1 MLVGVFLRHFK
12 IYKGARYIP
21 FSINKT
27 ENFNLFIGQN
37 GAGKSS
43 ILEALDSF
51 FNNRDFI
58 YNTHQNKFDA
68 FIAPLFLIEKSSLK
82 KFDKEVQKIIPIIS
96 EFFFNEVDVS
106 NSKNYAPYNNFF
118 DHRDCLKKYFDTH
131 YLLLIGHS
139 PNGDLID
146 NAFITFNR
154 SVINKIRSENEDFK
168 TDKELKKVLEKM
180 KSNFSQIYSYQYIP
194 VETSLND
201 FLRLESKGMQDL
213 MSENIKQRIEKVL
226 NEKLPIKE
234 GRSQSKS
241 LLDVVNNDLESF
253 VENVAKTVQLIDEE
267 YDFEKEYK
275 AKTKL
280 TANHLTD
287 IIVDSF
293 FSKRRLKKDG
303 KPIENMSAGERK
315 KALIDIAYA
324 FLTQERKL
332 SQNIILAIDEP
343 ESSLHVSMCY
353 DQFNRLQRL
362 AKEFNVQVFIKTH
375 WYGAL
380 PIIDE
385 GILHHIQSDKDITE
399 IKPFSF
405 SNYFAKQ
412 RQHPDDIQFK
422 SYFDLV
428 SSIISSLRLQD
439 VNWIVVESEDDKK
452 YICKHLKDE
461 IKREVKFLPM
471 GSCATV
477 AVLYNYLHTPIEQ
490 GHDNNTFKGK
500 IFCLIDTDIQGVK
513 FSEKSDVGKIMRIRR
528 LQSNNQKI
536 ELHHID
542 STVHYPTEIEE
553 SLVPRAFYN
562 ALARCIHESNDETIK
577 ECFSKFKF
585 YENAKN
591 SYIKGDDSIIYLDP
605 TQALVSG
612 NPKHLKDK
620 VHQFIDNNKSKIC
633 ELYCEQ
639 EIVDKPKWIEGIEK
653 YFE

>member
-43 ILEALDSF
+43 ILEALDCF

-82 KFDKEVQKIIPIIS
+82 KFDKEVQKIIPIVS

-118 DHRDCLKKYFDTH
+118 DHRDCLKSYFDTH

-139 PNGDLID
+139 PNGDLMD

-154 SVINKIRSENEDFK
+154 SVLNKIRAENTDFK

-180 KSNFSQIYSYQYIP
+180 KSNFSHIYSYQYIP
-194 VETSLND
+194 VETSLNE

-253 VENVAKTVQLIDEE
+253 VEKVAQTVQLIDEE

-293 FSKRRLKKDG
+293 FSKRKLKKDG

-362 AKEFNVQVFIKTH
+362 AKEFNVQVFITTH

-385 GILHHIQSDKDITE
+385 GTLHHIQSDKEITE

-405 SNYFAKQ
+405 TNYFSKH

-439 VNWIVVESEDDKK
+439 VNWIIVESEDDKK

-461 IKREVKFLPM
+461 IKQRVKFLPM
-471 GSCATV
+471 GSCAVV

-553 SLVPRAFYN
+553 ALVPKAFYA
-562 ALARCIHESNDETIK
+562 ALSQCIEQSNEDDIK
-577 ECFSKFKF
+577 DIFSKFKF
-585 YENAKN
+585 DENAVN
-591 SYIKGDDSIIYLDP
+591 SYIKGDESIIYLD
-605 TQALVSG
+605 TSQKIEG
-612 NPKHLKDK
+612 NPKYLKDK
-620 VHQFIDNNKSKIC
+620 IHNFIDNNKAKIC
-633 ELYCEQ
+633 DLYCAQDIE
-639 EIVDKPKWIEGIEK
+639 ENPSWIKQIEK
-653 YFE
+653 YLN

>member
-21 FSINKT
+21 FGTKKL

-43 ILEALDSF
+43 ILEALDCF

-58 YNTHQNKFDA
+58 YNTHQNKLDA
-68 FIAPLFLIEKSSLK
+68 FVAPLFLIEKRNIR
-82 KFDKEVQKIIPIIS
+82 KFDKDVQKIMPIVS
-96 EFFFNEVDVS
+96 DFFFKEIEVG
-106 NSKNYAPYNNFF
+106 NSTNYKQYNNFF
-118 DHRDCLKKYFDTH
+118 EHRDCLRQYADTH
-131 YLLLIGHS
+131 FLVLSTHS
-139 PNGDLID
+139 PSGDFFG
-146 NAFITFNR
+146 NAFITFNK
-154 SVINKIRSENEDFK
+154 SLINKIKAELIEFEEDK
-168 TDKELKKVLEKM
+168 DLKKVLEKL
-180 KSNFSQIYSYQYIP
+180 KSNLISIYSYQYIP

-234 GRSQSKS
+234 GRTQSKS
-241 LLDVVNNDLESF
+241 LLDIVNNDLEAF
-253 VENVAKTVQLIDEE
+253 VDSVAETIQLIDEK

-293 FSKRRLKKDG
+293 FLKRKLKRDG

-343 ESSLHVSMCY
+343 ESSLHISMCY
-353 DQFNRLQRL
+353 DQFNRLQQL
-362 AKEFNVQVFIKTH
+362 AKKFNVQLFVTTH

-385 GILHHIQSDKDITE
+385 GTLHHIQSDDDDLTE

-405 SNYFAKQ
+405 ENYFSKQ
-412 RQHPDDIQFK
+412 KVHPDDIQFK

-439 VNWIVVESEDDKK
+439 VNWMVVESDDDKK
-452 YICKHLKDE
+452 YICKHLDE
-461 IKREVKFLPM
+461 SVRETIKFLPV
-471 GSCATV
+471 GSCAVV
-477 AVLYNYLHTPIEQ
+477 AVLYNYLYTPIFQ
-490 GHDNNTFKGK
+490 GHDNYSFKGK

-513 FSEKSDVGKIMRIRR
+513 FSENSDIGKILRIRR
-528 LQSNNQKI
+528 LQLNNEKVELHKI
-536 ELHHID
+536 ESL
-542 STVHYPTEIEE
+542 VHYPTEIEE
-553 SLVPRAFYN
+553 SLVPKYFYS
-562 ALARCIHESNDETIK
+562 ALSQCIQNSSDTSIK
-577 ECFSKFKF
+577 DIFEKFK
-585 YENAKN
+585 YDESAKN
-591 SYIKGDDSIIYLDP
+591 SYIKGDDSMIYLDP
-605 TQALVSG
+605 SKNVEG
-612 NPKHLKDK
+612 NPKHLKDQL
-620 VHQFIDNNKSKIC
+620 HNFINMNKAEIC
-633 ELYCEQ
+633 KLYCEH
-639 EIVDKPKWIEGIEK
+639 EIVLKPKWIEEIEN
-653 YFE
+653 YFR

>member
-21 FSINKT
+21 FSINDL

-43 ILEALDSF
+43 ILESLDSF
-51 FNNRDFI
+51 FNNREFI
-58 YNTHQNKFDA
+58 YNTHQNKNDA
-68 FIAPLFLIEKSSLK
+68 FVAPVFLIDKNELR
-82 KFDKEVQKIIPIIS
+82 KFDKDVQQIIPIIS
-96 EFFFNEVDVS
+96 EFFMELDG
-106 NSKNYAPYNNFF
+106 NSGNYKAYSNFF
-118 DHRDCLKKYFDTH
+118 EHRDVLKEYNETH
-131 YLLLIGHS
+131 YLILSCHS
-139 PNGDLID
+139 PSGEFLE
-146 NAFITFNR
+146 NAFITFNK
-154 SVINKIRSENEDFK
+154 SVIKQIKEKVSEL
-168 TDKELKKVLEKM
+168 TDGKKLRKVLEKL
-180 KSNFSQIYSYQYIP
+180 KLELIRKYSYQYIL

-213 MSENIKQRIEKVL
+213 MSENIKERIEKVL
-226 NEKLPIKE
+226 TQRLPVQE
-234 GRSQSKS
+234 GRSQKS
-241 LLDVVNNDLESF
+241 LLDIVNSDLENF
-253 VENVAKTVQLIDEE
+253 VDKVADTVQLIDEK

-293 FSKRRLKKDG
+293 FSKRKLKRDG

-353 DQFNRLQRL
+353 DQFKRLQIL
-362 AKEFNVQVFIKTH
+362 AKKFNVQLFVTTH

-385 GILHHIQSDKDITE
+385 GVLHHIQSDTELAE
-399 IKPFSF
+399 IKQFSF
-405 SNYFAKQ
+405 SNYFSKQ

-428 SSIISSLRLQD
+428 SSIISSLRLQE

-452 YICKHLKDE
+452 YICKHLKE
-461 IKREVKFLPM
+461 EVKQKVKFLPV

-477 AVLYNYLHTPIEQ
+477 AVLYNYLHTPIAQ
-490 GHDNNTFKGK
+490 GHDNQTFKGK
-500 IFCLIDTDIQGVK
+500 IFCLIDTDIQGVHL
-513 FSEKSDVGKIMRIRR
+513 SEKSDVGKIMKIRR
-528 LQSNNQKI
+528 LQANNQKI
-536 ELHHID
+536 ELHKIE
-542 STVHYPTEIEE
+542 STVRYPTEIEE
-553 SLVPRAFYN
+553 ALIPKAFYN
-562 ALARCIHESNDETIK
+562 ALSNCIQQSNEHNIK
-577 ECFSKFKF
+577 EIFSKFK
-585 YENAKN
+585 YDENAVN
-591 SYIKGDDSIIYLDP
+591 SYIKGDDSIIYLDVE
-605 TQALVSG
+605 QKIEG
-612 NPKHLKDK
+612 NPKHLKDQI
-620 VHQFIDNNKSKIC
+620 HNFIDRNKAKIC
-633 ELYCEQ
+633 DLYCEQ
-639 EIVDKPKWIEGIEK
+639 EIAERPNWIIQVEDYLK
-653 YFE
+653 

>member
-1 MLVGVFLRHFK
+1 MLVGVFLRFFK
-12 IYKGARYIP
+12 TYKNARYIP
-21 FSINKT
+21 FTIDDLNK
-27 ENFNLFIGQN
+27 FNLFIGQN

-43 ILEALDSF
+43 ILESLDYF

-58 YNTHQNKFDA
+58 YNTNQNKNDA
-68 FIAPLFLIEKSSLK
+68 FVAPLFMIKKNELK
-82 KFDKEVQKIIPIIS
+82 KFDREVQEIIPIIS
-96 EFFFNEVDVS
+96 EYFFEADINTNVNFKSYPNFFN
-106 NSKNYAPYNNFF
+106 
-118 DHRDCLKKYFDTH
+118 HRDSLKRFNNDH
-131 YLLLIGHS
+131 YLILLGCA
-139 PNGDLID
+139 PQTDLIN
-146 NAFITFNR
+146 NAFITFN
-154 SVINKIRSENEDFK
+154 SVVKSKIIEKNKNYEDDKKLRKLLERLRADLIN
-168 TDKELKKVLEKM
+168 L
-180 KSNFSQIYSYQYIP
+180 YSYQYIP

-213 MSENIKQRIEKVL
+213 MSENVKGRIEKLL
-226 NEKLPIKE
+226 NEKLPIKAD
-234 GRSQSKS
+234 RPQSKS
-241 LLDVVNNDLESF
+241 LLDIVNNDLEDF
-253 VENVAKTVQLIDEE
+253 VGSVANTIQLIDDK

-293 FSKRRLKKDG
+293 FSKRKLKRDG

-343 ESSLHVSMCY
+343 ESSLHISMCY
-353 DQFNRLQRL
+353 DQFNRLQKL
-362 AKEFNVQVFIKTH
+362 AKDYNIQLFVATH

-380 PIIDE
+380 PIIDQ
-385 GILHHIQSDKDITE
+385 GTLHHIQTNDTDAIE

-405 SNYFAKQ
+405 SNYFSKQ
-412 RQHPDDIQFK
+412 RNHPDDIQFK

-428 SSIISSLRLQD
+428 SSIISCLRLQEI
-439 VNWIVVESEDDKK
+439 NWLIVESEDDKK

-461 IKREVKFLPM
+461 VKKKVKFLPV

-513 FSEKSDVGKIMRIRR
+513 FSEKSDVGNIMRIRR
-528 LQSNNQKI
+528 LQSKNQKI

-553 SLVPRAFYN
+553 ALVPKAFYTALSN
-562 ALARCIHESNDETIK
+562 AINQSDEQDIK
-577 ECFSKFKF
+577 DIFSKFKF
-585 YENAKN
+585 DESALN
-591 SYIKGDDSIIYLDP
+591 SYIKGDDSIIYLATD
-605 TQALVSG
+605 QHIEG
-612 NPKHLKDK
+612 NPKHLKDEIHK
-620 VHQFIDNNKSKIC
+620 FIDRNKAKLC
-633 ELYCEQ
+633 DLYCEQ
-639 EIVDKPKWIEGIEK
+639 DISEKPDWISHIEN
-653 YFE
+653 YLA